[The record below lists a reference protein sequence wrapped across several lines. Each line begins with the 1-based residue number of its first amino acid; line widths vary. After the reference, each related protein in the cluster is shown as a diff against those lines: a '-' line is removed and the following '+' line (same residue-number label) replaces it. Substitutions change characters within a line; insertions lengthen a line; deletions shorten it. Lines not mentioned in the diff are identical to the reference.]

1 MIASVRGSVL
11 HVGLD
16 RVVVEV
22 GGVGMLVH
30 TTPGTAAS
38 VRRGQEA
45 GLSTTLVVR
54 EDSLTLYG
62 FGNDDERDMF
72 EQVQTV
78 SGVGPRLALAMLS
91 VMPPDRIRAAISGS
105 DVAALT
111 KVPGIGKK
119 GAERMVLELRDKI
132 GVPSAVAGAAAPA
145 AAPAPVWRDQVTE
158 ALVGLGWSGKQAE
171 DAVRRVA
178 DGAGL
183 DGAGRD
189 GAGATPNVSE
199 MLRAALRELGR

>member
-1 MIASVRGSVL
+1 
-11 HVGLD
+11 
-16 RVVVEV
+16 
-22 GGVGMLVH
+22 
-30 TTPGTAAS
+30 

-45 GLSTTLVVR
+45 ALSTTLVVR

>member
-178 DGAGL
+178 DGTGL